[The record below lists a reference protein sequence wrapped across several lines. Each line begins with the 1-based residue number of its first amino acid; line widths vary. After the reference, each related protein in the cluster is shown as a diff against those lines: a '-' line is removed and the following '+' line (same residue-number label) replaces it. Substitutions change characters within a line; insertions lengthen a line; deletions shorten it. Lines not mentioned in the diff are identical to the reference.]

1 MVHGWLY
8 KKGQLFPTIR
18 RRYFILQEGMISYYK
33 QDLRDLLPTHPIDGM
48 NFPTTDTRKHVD
60 AIKPTEEQQRQ
71 IPRPLGKFSVY
82 DYQLYSDSSD
92 GRIELLLMPGM
103 NQFRLFMWCTV
114 QSVIIFSP

>member
-1 MVHGWLY
+1 
-8 KKGQLFPTIR
+8 
-18 RRYFILQEGMISYYK
+18 MISYYK

-92 GRIELLLMPGM
+92 GRIELLLIPGM